1 MSLIAKYVSRQLV
14 RPFLLGVFVITF
26 LLTMDFL
33 FDYLDLFL
41 NKGVNL
47 FTVLRLFFLGLGW
60 MLAMSIPCGVLVGV
74 LMTYGHLSQD
84 NEIIAMRASGI
95 SAFEAMKPA
104 IAVGFLIAV
113 LLTLFNNYILPNMNH
128 SFANLMLA
136 INKARPTAEIQEGT
150 FINNFDGYSLFIGN
164 LDDKT
169 GEMQDV
175 LIYDFS
181 RKARNPRTILA
192 KRGHLEFIDSRG
204 ELTLHLQDGE
214 MHETGDDK
222 ESHVYRVMEFN
233 QHVLIIKGVK
243 QAIEETQRRS
253 RGQREMPIGQMINKI
268 NHLDGER
275 LRYLERSDRA
285 LERAEVQSIYQLPG
299 MDKDIPWQ
307 DKVKALLSAKREHQ
321 QALPDTFWNSNRRRH
336 SEEAKVTYMQ
346 SMAAAKKINQYW
358 VEIHKKFSIPFA
370 CIVFVLVGAPLGIR
384 ARRGGLAAGFFSVGF
399 FIFYYL
405 CLIGGEQLAD
415 RRYLPPWI
423 SMWLPNIVL
432 GLLGLWLTMHVCE
445 IRPPWRRGT
454 ADHPA

>member
-1 MSLIAKYVSRQLV
+1 MSLIARYISRQLV

-41 NKGVNL
+41 NKGVAL

-60 MLAMSIPCGVLVGV
+60 MLAMSVPCGVLVGV

-95 SAFEAMKPA
+95 SAFQAMKPA
-104 IAVGFLIAV
+104 LAAGVFIAV
-113 LLTLFNNYILPNMNH
+113 LLTLFNNYVLPNMNH

-136 INKARPTAEIQEGT
+136 INKAKPTAEIQEGT

-164 LDDKT
+164 LDDKS
-169 GEMQDV
+169 GRMQDV

-192 KRGHLEFIDSRG
+192 KRGHLEFNDTRG
-204 ELTLHLQDGE
+204 ELTLHLEDGE

-222 ESHVYRVMEFN
+222 ESNIYRVMEFQ
-233 QHVLIIKGVK
+233 QHILNIKGVGK
-243 QAIEETQRRS
+243 AIKETQRRS
-253 RGQREMPIGQMINKI
+253 RGQREMTIGQMKGKI
-268 NHLDGER
+268 NSLDGEKG
-275 LRYLERSDRA
+275 RYLERSDKA
-285 LERAEVQSIYQLPG
+285 LERAEVPSIYQLPG
-299 MDKDIPWQ
+299 MDKKIPWRL
-307 DKVKALLSAKREHQ
+307 KMMALVGKGADFEKT
-321 QALPDTFWNSNRRRH
+321 LPDTFWNSNRRRH

-346 SMAAAKKINQYW
+346 AMAAAKKINQYW

-432 GLLGLWLTMHVCE
+432 GLLGLWLTMYVCE
-445 IRPPWRRGT
+445 IRPPWRRERRSC
-454 ADHPA
+454 